1 MRTVPTLFT
10 GVILGALVWFFAI
23 IGLLSVTAAA
33 PDDPPASVSP
43 LLSTSEVEGQDILD
57 IPRYPDAQ
65 RIDYR
70 RTPFRDI
77 TYIGIS
83 YLADAPIDDVRAFY
97 RSELGRHGWGIVD
110 ARLARGESTYVLE
123 NGSRIAR
130 IEIKPVD
137 AVVEIEIEL
146 DVPGTSRGTTTDR

>member
-1 MRTVPTLFT
+1 MRSVPTLFT

-33 PDDPPASVSP
+33 PEEPPAPVSP
-43 LLSTSEVEGQDILD
+43 LLSTSEVAGQDIAD

-70 RTPFRDI
+70 RTPFRDV
-77 TYIGIS
+77 TYIGIT
-83 YLADAPIDDVRAFY
+83 YVAEAPVDDVRSFY

-110 ARLARGESTYVLE
+110 ARVALGESTYVLE
-123 NGSRIAR
+123 HGSRIAR
-130 IEIKPVD
+130 IEIRPVD

-146 DVPGTSRGTTTDR
+146 DEPGTSRGTTTDR